1 MSSPEFE
8 RVLLA
13 YQDRLRT
20 WGLLATQRAW
30 ARMDLERITATFP
43 AVAAQAQAIYAT
55 ATAEALT
62 VADEYMTVKA
72 AASGLSYVGSWTLA
86 DRKTAPLELPS
97 GAPYRS
103 WIAAAQWRMLADIG
117 AGMAAEE
124 ASALSLTRT
133 INAMGTSVY
142 NGPRQTTWNRFL
154 VDSLEAAGDVIPP
167 DLQTFYDEVEAYA
180 NSWDGVTRREYRG
193 TWERWRRVPSPGACA
208 FCLMLATRSDYTSR
222 EAAMYAGGG
231 EGQVRRTTRRNKT
244 ERLAGVQRRRSSKQ
258 ESGERYHRACR
269 CTVAMST
276 AGDNG
281 QSIQLPSEEIARLTT
296 RDAKGNLP
304 QFKGYTVADFDVVE
318 ATQGIRMPER
328 ARWADAWKAAPRV
341 KKMTR
346 AEREQAAYD
355 RVFD

>member
-1 MSSPEFE
+1 MPPPQFE

-30 ARMDLERITATFP
+30 ARMDLERIAATFP
-43 AVAAQAQAIYAT
+43 AVARQAEAVYAV

-62 VADEYMTVKA
+62 AADEYMTVKA
-72 AASGLSYVGSWTLA
+72 AASGLDYVASWTLA

-97 GAPYRS
+97 GSPYRS
-103 WIAAAQWRMLADIG
+103 WIAGAQWRMLSDIS

-124 ASALSLTRT
+124 ASALSLART
-133 INAMGTSVY
+133 INEVGTTVY
-142 NGPRQTTWNRFL
+142 QRPRETTWNRFL

-167 DLQTFYDEVEAYA
+167 DLQTFYDEVETYA
-180 NSWDGVTRREYRG
+180 NSWDGVARRKYAG
-193 TWERWRRVPSPGACA
+193 TFERWRRVPSPGACDW
-208 FCLMLATRSDYTSR
+208 CLMLATRSDYTSK

-244 ERLAGVQRRRSSKQ
+244 NRLAGVQRRRSSKQ

-269 CTVAMST
+269 CTVAMAT
-276 AGDNG
+276 ANENG
-281 QSIQLPSEEIARLTT
+281 RGIFLPPEEIERLTT

-304 QFKGYTVADFDVVE
+304 QFKGYTIASFDILDDSP
-318 ATQGIRMPER
+318 GMKMPER
-328 ARWADAWKAAPRV
+328 ARWADAWKIALR
-341 KKMTR
+341 KR
-346 AEREQAAYD
+346 
-355 RVFD
+355 